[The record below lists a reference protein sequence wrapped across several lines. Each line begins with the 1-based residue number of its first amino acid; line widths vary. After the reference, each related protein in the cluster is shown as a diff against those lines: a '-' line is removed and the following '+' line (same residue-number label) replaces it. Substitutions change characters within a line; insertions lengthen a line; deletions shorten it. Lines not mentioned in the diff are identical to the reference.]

1 MTTFE
6 GHQNRLTSWINSH
19 PLLTDI
25 ILTLV
30 TFAIILISNAAICRY
45 ILDPSKAWQT
55 RNAWVAA
62 IYFSTLASVAILLL
76 FRRKKS
82 LFLAIALWTLLS
94 VACYTAL
101 SWLWGGRFLAG
112 WTSDKPLIFKE
123 LLSTTLAAVGGIGAV
138 GYLVIKYREQ
148 ASTEREEL
156 RQNEGEADKKLAD
169 AVQQLGSKSPQVR
182 IAGVYALA
190 DVADTYGS
198 EKYGVDYNKRA
209 VEILCGYLRTVRSD
223 NDEPVESAVFSIL
236 SNHLT
241 PPAHSFSNSNIGP
254 WSRYTIDLRGA
265 ILKETINFKGA
276 CIASLDCRQAEFH
289 GKADFTDAH
298 FDAYTHFDQAH
309 FYHQANFTGA
319 QFQHNNDP
327 NLITS
332 FVNTHFHNKATF
344 NEAHFYHQANFTGA
358 QFQHN
363 AKSNLITSFVGTH
376 FHAEVT
382 FLEAHFHQN
391 VDFNNSQFQQNC
403 KNADLGTRFQRAH
416 FDGNTYFDNAHFYH
430 QANFTGAQFQHNA
443 KSNLIT
449 SFVGTH
455 FHAEVTFL
463 EAHFHQNVDFNNSQF
478 QQNCKNA
485 DLGTRFQRAHF
496 DGNTY
501 FDNAHF
507 YHQANFTGAQFQ
519 HNAKSNLITSFVGTH
534 FHAEVKFNEAHF
546 HQEADAIELE
556 VTFKEAQF
564 DGDTYFDGTYFHKRV
579 NFNSGDN
586 RRSTFKKT
594 ASFQNT
600 HFGGTANFR
609 RVTFNSFAYFGAEG
623 KGEGGPTKFDYDSDF
638 QGAYFNYADFSGVVF
653 KGVKFEYATFKDAN
667 FAATTFGLPVISEFD
682 EAALESLISADFSCA
697 TFEDSITFQ
706 DPCFERN
713 VTFEGN
719 VDFRKASFP
728 HVSFETSAGALY
740 DMPSVSATSRTV
752 FKAGAYFTE
761 ITFDSISFR
770 NAWFN
775 ASLRNKKRILFA
787 STIRLG
793 KNGLPSGAEWKIL

>member
-376 FHAEVT
+376 FHAEV
-382 FLEAHFHQN
+382 
-391 VDFNNSQFQQNC
+391 
-403 KNADLGTRFQRAH
+403 
-416 FDGNTYFDNAHFYH
+416 
-430 QANFTGAQFQHNA
+430 
-443 KSNLIT
+443 
-449 SFVGTH
+449 
-455 FHAEVTFL
+455 
-463 EAHFHQNVDFNNSQF
+463 
-478 QQNCKNA
+478 
-485 DLGTRFQRAHF
+485 
-496 DGNTY
+496 
-501 FDNAHF
+501 
-507 YHQANFTGAQFQ
+507 
-519 HNAKSNLITSFVGTH
+519 
-534 FHAEVKFNEAHF
+534 KFNEAHF

-793 KNGLPSGAEWKIL
+793 KNGLPSGAEWKYSRLRLVSVCRHHFIRNRILFS

>member
-376 FHAEVT
+376 FHAEV
-382 FLEAHFHQN
+382 
-391 VDFNNSQFQQNC
+391 
-403 KNADLGTRFQRAH
+403 
-416 FDGNTYFDNAHFYH
+416 
-430 QANFTGAQFQHNA
+430 
-443 KSNLIT
+443 
-449 SFVGTH
+449 
-455 FHAEVTFL
+455 
-463 EAHFHQNVDFNNSQF
+463 
-478 QQNCKNA
+478 
-485 DLGTRFQRAHF
+485 
-496 DGNTY
+496 
-501 FDNAHF
+501 
-507 YHQANFTGAQFQ
+507 
-519 HNAKSNLITSFVGTH
+519 
-534 FHAEVKFNEAHF
+534 KFNEAHF

>member
-455 FHAEVTFL
+455 FHAEV
-463 EAHFHQNVDFNNSQF
+463 
-478 QQNCKNA
+478 
-485 DLGTRFQRAHF
+485 
-496 DGNTY
+496 
-501 FDNAHF
+501 
-507 YHQANFTGAQFQ
+507 
-519 HNAKSNLITSFVGTH
+519 
-534 FHAEVKFNEAHF
+534 KFNEAHF

>member
-1 MTTFE
+1 
-6 GHQNRLTSWINSH
+6 
-19 PLLTDI
+19 
-25 ILTLV
+25 
-30 TFAIILISNAAICRY
+30 
-45 ILDPSKAWQT
+45 
-55 RNAWVAA
+55 
-62 IYFSTLASVAILLL
+62 
-76 FRRKKS
+76 

-344 NEAHFYHQANFTGA
+344 NE
-358 QFQHN
+358 
-363 AKSNLITSFVGTH
+363 
-376 FHAEVT
+376 
-382 FLEAHFHQN
+382 
-391 VDFNNSQFQQNC
+391 
-403 KNADLGTRFQRAH
+403 
-416 FDGNTYFDNAHFYH
+416 
-430 QANFTGAQFQHNA
+430 
-443 KSNLIT
+443 
-449 SFVGTH
+449 
-455 FHAEVTFL
+455 
-463 EAHFHQNVDFNNSQF
+463 
-478 QQNCKNA
+478 
-485 DLGTRFQRAHF
+485 
-496 DGNTY
+496 
-501 FDNAHF
+501 AHF

>member
-1 MTTFE
+1 MFSEPTHQPHSHNNYKQTSSPIRTLISKTTKLSSRPKVFYNAHKNQIWIAFIF
-6 GHQNRLTSWINSH
+6 GTSILAASC
-19 PLLTDI
+19 I
-25 ILTLV
+25 ILG
-30 TFAIILISNAAICRY
+30 TFIIYHYGKDGKSWDFRPTISSITFFV
-45 ILDPSKAWQT
+45 IAWIWAKYRQ
-55 RNAWVAA
+55 NK
-62 IYFSTLASVAILLL
+62 IPESTAGQGNNNDTTSALSLLET
-76 FRRKKS
+76 
-82 LFLAIALWTLLS
+82 IVLWTLLS
-94 VACYTAL
+94 LTAYTLLAAI
-101 SWLWGGRFLAG
+101 WGEGSVSERLFSG
-112 WTSDKPLIFKE
+112 WRIKGSPEVTPLERVK
-123 LLSTTLAAVGGIGAV
+123 TTLTTVGGIGGV
-138 GYLVIKYREQ
+138 SFLVIKFRQQDIAEKQ
-148 ASTEREEL
+148 HKHSEEERIKAA
-156 RQNEGEADKKLAD
+156 EAEISRKFEAEKLEANKKLVD
-169 AVQQLGSKSPQVR
+169 AVQQLGSESPQVR

-190 DVADTYGS
+190 DIADTYGS

-223 NDEPVESAVFSIL
+223 NDEPVESAVLSIL

-241 PPAHSFSNSNIGP
+241 PPANSFSNNNIGP
-254 WSRYTIDLRGA
+254 WSRYTINLRGA
-265 ILKETINFKGA
+265 ILKETINFHGA

-319 QFQHNNDP
+319 QFQHNNES

-332 FVNTHFHNKATF
+332 FVN
-344 NEAHFYHQANFTGA
+344 
-358 QFQHN
+358 
-363 AKSNLITSFVGTH
+363 TH

-391 VDFNNSQFQQNC
+391 VDFSNSQFQQNC
-403 KNADLGTRFQRAH
+403 KNADLGTSFQRAR

-443 KSNLIT
+443 KSNLNI
-449 SFVGTH
+449 
-455 FHAEVTFL
+455 
-463 EAHFHQNVDFNNSQF
+463 
-478 QQNCKNA
+478 
-485 DLGTRFQRAHF
+485 
-496 DGNTY
+496 
-501 FDNAHF
+501 
-507 YHQANFTGAQFQ
+507 
-519 HNAKSNLITSFVGTH
+519 SFVGTH

-556 VTFKEAQF
+556 VSFKEAQF
-564 DGDTYFDGTYFHKRV
+564 DGYTDFDDTYFHKRV

-609 RVTFNSFAYFGAEG
+609 RVTFNSFAYFGTEG

-653 KGVKFEYATFKDAN
+653 KGVSFEHATFKDAN

-682 EAALESLISADFSCA
+682 ETALESLISADFSCA

-706 DPCFERN
+706 DPCFEHN

-752 FKAGAYFTE
+752 FKAGACFTE

-770 NAWFN
+770 DAWFN
-775 ASLRNKKRILFA
+775 ANLRNKKKRILFA

>member
-332 FVNTHFHNKATF
+332 FVNTHFYNKATF
-344 NEAHFYHQANFTGA
+344 NE
-358 QFQHN
+358 
-363 AKSNLITSFVGTH
+363 
-376 FHAEVT
+376 
-382 FLEAHFHQN
+382 
-391 VDFNNSQFQQNC
+391 
-403 KNADLGTRFQRAH
+403 
-416 FDGNTYFDNAHFYH
+416 AHFYH

>member
-62 IYFSTLASVAILLL
+62 IYFSTLASVAILLS

-298 FDAYTHFDQAH
+298 FDAYTYFDQAH

-344 NEAHFYHQANFTGA
+344 NE
-358 QFQHN
+358 
-363 AKSNLITSFVGTH
+363 
-376 FHAEVT
+376 
-382 FLEAHFHQN
+382 
-391 VDFNNSQFQQNC
+391 
-403 KNADLGTRFQRAH
+403 
-416 FDGNTYFDNAHFYH
+416 
-430 QANFTGAQFQHNA
+430 
-443 KSNLIT
+443 
-449 SFVGTH
+449 
-455 FHAEVTFL
+455 
-463 EAHFHQNVDFNNSQF
+463 
-478 QQNCKNA
+478 
-485 DLGTRFQRAHF
+485 
-496 DGNTY
+496 
-501 FDNAHF
+501 AHF

-740 DMPSVSATSRTV
+740 DMPSVSAISRTV

>member
-358 QFQHN
+358 QFQH
-363 AKSNLITSFVGTH
+363 K
-376 FHAEVT
+376 
-382 FLEAHFHQN
+382 
-391 VDFNNSQFQQNC
+391 
-403 KNADLGTRFQRAH
+403 
-416 FDGNTYFDNAHFYH
+416 
-430 QANFTGAQFQHNA
+430 A